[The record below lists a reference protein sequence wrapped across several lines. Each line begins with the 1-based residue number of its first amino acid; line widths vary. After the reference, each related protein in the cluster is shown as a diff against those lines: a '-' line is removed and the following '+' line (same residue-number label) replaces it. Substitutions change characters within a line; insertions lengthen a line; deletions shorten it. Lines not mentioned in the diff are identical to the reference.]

1 MVSLRHTC
9 SECSSE
15 FTIRYDDE
23 QTESDPMHCPF
34 CGAYILEDMDN
45 IEDEDE

>member
-1 MVSLRHTC
+1 MASLHHIC

-23 QTESDPMHCPF
+23 QTEDAPHYCPF
-34 CGAYILEDMDN
+34 CGEYLIETEDF
-45 IEDEDE
+45 EDEDE